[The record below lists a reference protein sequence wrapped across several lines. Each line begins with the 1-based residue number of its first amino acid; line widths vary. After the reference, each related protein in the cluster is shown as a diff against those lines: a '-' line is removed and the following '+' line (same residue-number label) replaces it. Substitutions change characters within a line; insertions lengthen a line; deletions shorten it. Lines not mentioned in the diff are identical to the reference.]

1 MGRDEVLNQAILD
14 GIGVLV
20 FVDHDV
26 FEFALEEF
34 AYVFVGFPELEDK
47 SEKII
52 EIDSVGGAQGGL
64 VAVENFGK
72 PAFVLL
78 PVRGFFFGFFGGHG
92 HREIIGYFATFHE
105 ADLFTKDAG
114 TEGLVGCF
122 DIVESARKECA
133 GVAFAGDDEGMFP
146 GSMTALLTSTPSVLV
161 FEAVEDVLIIEINFV
176 AYRKLMIEKDD
187 LKLFQI
193 YYLEKNWLLAKDARE
208 IEIVQD
214 DATARYLRFI
224 EQYPSLVGRLPQ
236 YHIASHLGITPTQLS
251 RIRKNL

>member
-1 MGRDEVLNQAILD
+1 MTLADDENA
-14 GIGVLV
+14 
-20 FVDHDV
+20 F
-26 FEFALEEF
+26 FALKKTLESYSPISEETWRAF
-34 AYVFVGFPELEDK
+34 RGISKFRTLTKHSILYRAGEVP
-47 SEKII
+47 
-52 EIDSVGGAQGGL
+52 DSY
-64 VAVENFGK
+64 
-72 PAFVLL
+72 AFVYQGLIRCF
-78 PVRGFFFGFFGGHG
+78 VCDAKGSEYNKNFF
-92 HREIIGYFATFHE
+92 
-105 ADLFTKDAG
+105 
-114 TEGLVGCF
+114 
-122 DIVESARKECA
+122 
-133 GVAFAGDDEGMFP
+133 DEGMFP

>member
-1 MGRDEVLNQAILD
+1 MTLADDENA
-14 GIGVLV
+14 
-20 FVDHDV
+20 F
-26 FEFALEEF
+26 FALKKTLESYSPISEETWRAF
-34 AYVFVGFPELEDK
+34 RGISKFRTLTKHSILYRAGEVP
-47 SEKII
+47 
-52 EIDSVGGAQGGL
+52 DSY
-64 VAVENFGK
+64 
-72 PAFVLL
+72 AFVYQGLIRCF
-78 PVRGFFFGFFGGHG
+78 VCDAKGSEYNKNFF
-92 HREIIGYFATFHE
+92 
-105 ADLFTKDAG
+105 
-114 TEGLVGCF
+114 
-122 DIVESARKECA
+122 
-133 GVAFAGDDEGMFP
+133 DEGMFP

-236 YHIASHLGITPTQLS
+236 YHIASHLGITPPQLS